1 MYPNGRPRKGIPNLS
16 IEDTQLLIRRIKEG
30 TVIDHVK
37 AGEALHVLEILGIT
51 GREGEI
57 VSVAMNVPSSKI
69 EKKDVIKVANRFLKS
84 EETDKLAL
92 VSPLATV
99 NIIKN
104 YKVSEKRKV
113 ELPEVF
119 TGLLKCPNPTCV
131 SNMKSEPII
140 PTIDVIDKEAPLL
153 KCRFC
158 QRLISPSE
166 SSLKVMF

>member
-1 MYPNGRPRKGIPNLS
+1 MQES
-16 IEDTQLLIRRIKEG
+16 SSEETQLLIRRIKEG
-30 TVIDHVK
+30 TVIDHIQS
-37 AGEALHVLEILGIT
+37 GEALRVLQILGIT
-51 GREGEI
+51 GKEGEI

-69 EKKDVIKVANRFLKS
+69 GKKDVVKVANRFLKS

-92 VSPLATV
+92 VTPQATV

-113 ELPEVF
+113 VLPQVF
-119 TGLLKCPNPTCV
+119 LGLLKCPNPTCI
-131 SNMKSEPII
+131 SNMINEPII
-140 PTIDVIDKEAPLL
+140 PTIDVVDRETPLL

-166 SSLKVMF
+166 TFRS